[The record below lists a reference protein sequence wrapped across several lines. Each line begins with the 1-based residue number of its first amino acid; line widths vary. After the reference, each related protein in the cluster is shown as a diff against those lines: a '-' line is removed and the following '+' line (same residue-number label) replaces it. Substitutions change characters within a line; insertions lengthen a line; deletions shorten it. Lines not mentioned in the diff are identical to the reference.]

1 MPNALFPSTI
11 RLGGVCLVCDEDG
24 TVAGD
29 LEAFRAAVSER
40 LGGFDDLTRTI
51 VESVLE
57 AARLCDEFSHDER

>member
-11 RLGGVCLVCDEDG
+11 RFGGVCLVCDEDG
-24 TVAGD
+24 TVTGD

-51 VESVLE
+51 VESVLKAPLLSKE
-57 AARLCDEFSHDER
+57 L